1 MVAVLFVKV
10 ILSAMKIEM
19 LLKTPKALFVNETVE
34 SEIVEA
40 MADRADFVPQSP
52 LKEWLEREVSD
63 MISPG
68 ELAAYIP

>member
-1 MVAVLFVKV
+1 MKV

-52 LKEWLEREVSD
+52 LKE
-63 MISPG
+63 
-68 ELAAYIP
+68 